1 MAGVKSSGKTM
12 RQIAFDLQRGPTTSW
27 SGGREGVL
35 LCKCP
40 SVVETSKRV
49 KPSPGT
55 VCVCVLKQFPSAVQ
69 KTDNKLSILSLALTM
84 LSIALALGIVQHCS
98 KSH

>member
-1 MAGVKSSGKTM
+1 MFYYANAQVLWKLGKELNL
-12 RQIAFDLQRGPTTSW
+12 RLAQ
-27 SGGREGVL
+27 
-35 LCKCP
+35 C
-40 SVVETSKRV
+40 
-49 KPSPGT
+49 

-69 KTDNKLSILSLALTM
+69 KTDNKLSKLSLALTM